1 MLWLSLAAKQREAAW
16 RNLRNHVLPILEA
29 GQSIYVHCAAGI
41 HPTPFGCALLL
52 SHLGVGTLDA
62 CLARIGK
69 LRAIKVDEAVS
80 RSPDM
85 AAWAHEV
92 ADGPGRVEL
101 LCPLRIP
108 VGFLAGQRKGMW
120 HLESSASTA
129 ERPEPVCRFKVKRG
143 KAESNWHAQLQG
155 QTLRVPSVEEA
166 LVVGED
172 RPWCSKCLAYMPGGS
187 LAALRA
193 SSVQYSQE
201 RS

>member
-1 MLWLSLAAKQREAAW
+1 MLPVAVAKQREAAW
-16 RNLRNHVLPILEA
+16 RNLRNHVLPTLEA
-29 GQSIYVHCAAGI
+29 GQSIYVHCAARI
-41 HPTPFGCALLL
+41 HRAPFGCALLL

-62 CLARIGK
+62 CLARLGQ
-69 LRAIKVDEAVS
+69 LRAIKVEEAVS

-108 VGFLAGQRKGMW
+108 VSFLAGQRKGMW

-129 ERPEPVCRFKVKRG
+129 KRPEPVCRFKVKR
-143 KAESNWHAQLQG
+143 G